1 MGDTKVVLRVT
12 GQRWIT
18 TVGKRT
24 VRSSPKANENKDFI
38 PTMDEIWEQM
48 YAKLKKNPVFLGP
61 LISKLLKHNYRG
73 DSTHV

>member
-1 MGDTKVVLRVT
+1 MKVVLRVT
-12 GQRWIT
+12 GHCGQ
-18 TVGKRT
+18 T
-24 VRSSPKANENKDFI
+24 VRSGCKANESKNFI

-48 YAKLKKNPVFLGP
+48 YANLKKNPVFLGP

>member
-12 GQRWIT
+12 GQHWIT

-24 VRSSPKANENKDFI
+24 VRSGCKANENKDFT

-48 YAKLKKNPVFLGP
+48 YAKLKYPVFLGP